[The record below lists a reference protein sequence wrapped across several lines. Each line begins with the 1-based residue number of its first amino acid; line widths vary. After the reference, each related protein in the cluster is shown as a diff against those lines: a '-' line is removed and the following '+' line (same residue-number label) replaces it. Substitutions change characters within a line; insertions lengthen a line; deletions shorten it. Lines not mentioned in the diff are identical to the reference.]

1 MGDINPQTSVSDP
14 VRSPFESNSNQENGS
29 QTRDDSALAARVM
42 KELRIDEDR
51 DKPPHQNS
59 ANSSLLQPDQS
70 SSRLTDM
77 LHGISPG
84 RGGPEGRFQPN
95 CPSAVPSPLHK
106 VPGPGATQA
115 VLPPRL
121 DSLGVFGSPHAPRTI
136 DDHFYMTNEH
146 LDVVGKSTWD
156 LIERFQKSMHES
168 SNTKHAQ
175 LVATIGKHVEDIKM
189 QVDSVNEKA
198 DRSTE
203 QGHNISTKLD
213 KLFAVVKDDVVGAL
227 TAQDKKTASIEQ
239 NVKDLQNTLLS
250 LQKALEHTRTG
261 QQNGGTPTSATMLG
275 VPPGIP
281 DHRSQPSLAGY
292 YDNMMNSA
300 RDNHPSM
307 QDLRN
312 TGDTHTESRGAYGPY
327 GQQYAPRNGYS
338 GRGSKEDR
346 PYSATNPYHFGQ
358 VGAGGSAQFNTS
370 YGGGYPAYGQQS
382 ESAYGYQSGSGK

>member
-1 MGDINPQTSVSDP
+1 MGDNNPQTSASDP
-14 VRSPFESNSNQENGS
+14 VHSSFQGNSNQENVM

-42 KELRIDEDR
+42 KELRLDENH
-51 DKPPHQNS
+51 DKPAHQNGG
-59 ANSSLLQPDQS
+59 NSTKLQPDQS

-84 RGGPEGRFQPN
+84 RVGSEGRFQPN

-106 VPGPGATQA
+106 MPGPAAPPQSG
-115 VLPPRL
+115 LPPRL

-156 LIERFQKSMHES
+156 LIDRFQKSMYES

-175 LVATIGKHVEDIKM
+175 LVATIGQHVDEIKM
-189 QVDSVNEKA
+189 QVNTVNEKA

-203 QGHNISTKLD
+203 QGHNILTKLD
-213 KLFAVVKDDVVGAL
+213 NLFDTVKNDVVGAL
-227 TAQDKKTASIEQ
+227 NAQGKKTAIIEKE
-239 NVKDLQNTLLS
+239 VKGLQTTVLN
-250 LQKALEHTRTG
+250 LQKALEQTKMG
-261 QQNGGTPTSATMLG
+261 QQQGGTPTSATMLAA
-275 VPPGIP
+275 PPGIP

-292 YDNMMNSA
+292 YGNMMDTA
-300 RDNHPSM
+300 RDSHPSM
-307 QDLRN
+307 QDLRGEAQN
-312 TGDTHTESRGAYGPY
+312 ESRGYGSY

-346 PYSATNPYHFGQ
+346 PYSATNPYHFGNG
-358 VGAGGSAQFNTS
+358 GASGSTPFNTS
-370 YGGGYPAYGQQS
+370 YGGGYPAYNQQS
-382 ESAYGYQSGSGK
+382 DTPYGYHSGSGK